1 MPQARRVTLQAGLP
15 GANPWVPG
23 VRAELGGEL
32 GELEGLQRPRRGWG
46 AETGFVLPERP
57 QLGPAR
63 WQDPLAVAGTP
74 AHVFW
79 CLAKKVGLAAGTGMP
94 ASLWEEILAAN
105 QSRSM
110 SSSGG
115 GCCRC
120 SAELCLSRSAGI
132 GRTGCFIATRIG
144 CQQLKEK
151 GEVDILGIVCRL
163 RIDRSE
169 RAAPG
174 RVLLGAKPGRRIRE
188 GCGAGVARGHGDRF

>member
-1 MPQARRVTLQAGLP
+1 M
-15 GANPWVPG
+15 
-23 VRAELGGEL
+23 
-32 GELEGLQRPRRGWG
+32 
-46 AETGFVLPERP
+46 
-57 QLGPAR
+57 
-63 WQDPLAVAGTP
+63 AVTP

-79 CLAKKVGLAAGTGMP
+79 CLAKEVGLAAGTGMP

-110 SSSGG
+110 SGSGG

-151 GEVDILGIVCRL
+151 GEVDILGIVCHL
-163 RIDRSE
+163 RIDRWVL
-169 RAAPG
+169 RAGWSWEGAAGCQAWEDG
-174 RVLLGAKPGRRIRE
+174 RDTGGTWGWASRGGMGTGLDGNQK
-188 GCGAGVARGHGDRF
+188 GC